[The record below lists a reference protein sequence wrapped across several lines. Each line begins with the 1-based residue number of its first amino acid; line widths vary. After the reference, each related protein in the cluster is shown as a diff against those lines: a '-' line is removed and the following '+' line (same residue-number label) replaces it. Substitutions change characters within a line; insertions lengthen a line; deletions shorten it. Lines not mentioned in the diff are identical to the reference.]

1 MNKPQ
6 IYRIK
11 GMHCASCAGII
22 EKTFKKTDGV
32 ELVEV
37 NYGTETVK
45 VAYDETKTNLQDLSK
60 KIEKLGYSLIIPT
73 TNFSAANHSAVQ
85 NAYGTTT
92 NMSAEQMGMT
102 PDEHA
107 AHLGLSQPVL
117 RSLDV
122 EGSKQEKLAEIKDM
136 KNKVVSAIPLA
147 IISIIVMAWD
157 ILAQYNAVPEVGTTL
172 KEFLRYLMPLMATY
186 TLFVVGKPYLMGF
199 YRFLRY
205 GKANMDTLIGIGTTA
220 AFLYSFAILAFE
232 SALKPYINVQYT
244 YFDVTIVV
252 ITFITLGKY
261 LEARSKIKTGD
272 AIEKLLNL
280 QAKTALVIRDGKEV
294 EISVNDVKH
303 GDSIIIKPGA
313 KIPVDGIIIA
323 GASFIDE
330 SMVTG
335 EPMPVQKKIDDSVVS
350 GTINTSGSFTFK
362 ATKVGSE
369 TLLAQIIKM
378 VEEAHGSKAPI
389 QALADKISGIFV
401 PIVLVIAFV
410 TFGAWLLFGT
420 GSLGFSQAL
429 SFGLVSFVGI
439 LVIACPC
446 ALGLATPTAIIVGVG
461 KGAREGILIKD
472 AATLEKL
479 HKVDTVIVD
488 KTGTITIGRP
498 TLVNIE
504 ISPRSDLGQS
514 EFISILAALEKKS
527 EHPIAHAIVNYA
539 EVGPQDKTG
548 VKSAGVSNV
557 SDVSNFES
565 IQGKGLKGT
574 INGTEYFVGNVKLIK
589 DLGLPFDTTKI
600 EQFTAEGKTP
610 VILATKE
617 KVLGFVMVADEIK
630 TESREAVASLHK
642 LGIKVVMLT
651 GDDEKAAKYMAAL
664 VGIDDVVAHVLPQD
678 KLAKIKELQIQGRIV
693 AMAGDGV
700 NDAPALAQADVGIAM
715 GTGTDVAIESADITL
730 LGGDISKLVKAIK
743 LSKMT
748 MRGIKQ
754 NLFWAFIY
762 NIVGIPL
769 AAGLFYPIFGWL
781 LSPVFAGLAMGFSS
795 VSVVGNSLRIK
806 TKKL

>member
-1 MNKPQ
+1 MHTR
-6 IYRIK
+6 IYKVK
-11 GMHCASCAGII
+11 GMHCASCSSVI
-22 EKTFKKTDGV
+22 EKTFKKVAGV
-32 ELVEV
+32 ESAEV
-37 NYGTETVK
+37 NYGTEKAK
-45 VAYDETKTNLQDLSK
+45 VSFDPSKTSPHDLSK
-60 KIEKLGYSLIIPT
+60 RIEPLGYSLEVPAT
-73 TNFSAANHSAVQ
+73 
-85 NAYGTTT
+85 
-92 NMSAEQMGMT
+92 AEEMGMSES
-102 PDEHA
+102 EHA
-107 AHLGLSQPVL
+107 AHLGLHQ
-117 RSLDV
+117 
-122 EGSKQEKLAEIKDM
+122 SKKEKLAEVADMRIK
-136 KNKVVSAIPLA
+136 VISAIPIA
-147 IISIIVMAWD
+147 IFAAIVMGWE
-157 ILAQYNAVPEVGTTL
+157 ILAKYNVVSEMSYTL
-172 KEFLRYLMPLMATY
+172 EEFFHHLLPILATY
-186 TLFVVGKPYLMGF
+186 ILFVVGKPYLLGF

-205 GKANMDTLIGIGTTA
+205 GKANMDTLIGIGTVA
-220 AFLYSFAILAFE
+220 AFLYSFAVSAFE
-232 SALKPYINVQYT
+232 DVLRPFINVEYQY
-244 YFDVTIVV
+244 YDVTIVV
-252 ITFITLGKY
+252 ITFIALGKY

-280 QAKTALVIRDGKEV
+280 QAKTALVIRDGNEI

-303 GDSIIIKPGA
+303 GDLIIVKPGA
-313 KIPVDGIIIA
+313 KIPVDGMITD
-323 GASFIDE
+323 GSSFVDE

-335 EPMPVQKKIDDSVVS
+335 EPMPVQKKVGDSVVS

-378 VEEAHGSKAPI
+378 VEDAQGSKAPI
-389 QALADKISGIFV
+389 QALADKISSVFV

-410 TFGAWLLFGT
+410 TLGAWLIV
-420 GSLGFSQAL
+420 GSQYLGFSQAL

-461 KGAREGILIKD
+461 KGAKEGILIKD

-479 HKVDTVIVD
+479 HKVNTVVVD
-488 KTGTITIGRP
+488 KTGTITIGKP
-498 TLVNIE
+498 TLVDIQNLSNLKDDE
-504 ISPRSDLGQS
+504 MV
-514 EFISILAALEKKS
+514 SILASLEKKS

-539 EVGPQDKTG
+539 KEKNIP
-548 VKSAGVSNV
+548 V
-557 SDVSNFES
+557 SDVSNFEG

-574 INGTEYFVGNVKLIK
+574 IKNTEYFVGNAKLIS
-589 DLGLPFDTTKI
+589 DLNISFDVAKLN
-600 EQFTAEGKTP
+600 EFTSQGKTP
-610 VILATKE
+610 VIIATKE

-630 TESREAVASLHK
+630 TESVEAIKNLHA

-651 GDDEKAAKYMAAL
+651 GDDEKAAKYIGSL

-678 KLAKIKELQIQGRIV
+678 KLAKIKELQSQGRVV

-715 GTGTDVAIESADITL
+715 GTGTDVAIESAGITL

-769 AAGLFYPIFGWL
+769 AAGVFYPIFGWVL
-781 LSPVFAGLAMGFSS
+781 NPIFAGFAMAMSS
-795 VSVVGNSLRIK
+795 VSVVSNSLRIK
-806 TKKL
+806 AKKL